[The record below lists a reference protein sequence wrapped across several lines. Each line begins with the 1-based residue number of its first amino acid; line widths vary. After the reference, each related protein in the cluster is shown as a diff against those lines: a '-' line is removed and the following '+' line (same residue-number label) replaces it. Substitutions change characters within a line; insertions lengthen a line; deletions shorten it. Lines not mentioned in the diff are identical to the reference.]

1 MGGKS
6 SSKSD
11 QKTYQYDN
19 RIAATDQAI
28 VLTGGS
34 SISFVDAGLVD
45 VARDALSSNEKILLE
60 LLDGVNAFGI
70 GSLDAIRSNAD
81 KAFEFVDKQLQDEEE
96 RTARTLIPWLV
107 AGGSIVAISYAM
119 RK

>member
-6 SSKSD
+6 SGKS
-11 QKTYQYDN
+11 TTTNNQYDN

-28 VLTGGS
+28 VIAGGS
-34 SISFVDAGLVD
+34 SITMTDPGLVD
-45 VARDALSSNEKILLE
+45 FAKEALSSNENLLE
-60 LLDGVNAFGI
+60 KLLDGVNAFGI
-70 GSLDAIRSNAD
+70 NALKTVSDNAD
-81 KAFEFVDKQLQDEEE
+81 KSFDFVDKRLQNEEE
-96 RTARTLIPWLV
+96 RTARALIPWVV